1 MPVSRLHRQVAAAPL
16 RAAAGHGFALGGGN
30 ALLAHG
36 VISRPTQD
44 VDLFTDQEHGVE
56 AAASGV
62 DAALRDAGFQTQR
75 RDLTAGLADVFPGM
89 GEGLAEWTSP
99 QLTAGR

>member
-1 MPVSRLHRQVAAAPL
+1 
-16 RAAAGHGFALGGGN
+16 
-30 ALLAHG
+30 

-62 DAALRDAGFQTQR
+62 EAALRDAGFQIQR
-75 RDLTAGLADVFPGM
+75 RDQTADLADIFPGM
-89 GEGLAEWTSP
+89 GEASP
-99 QLTAGR
+99 NGSSLPLTVSR